1 MPWHPA
7 RDAPAS
13 SPGRAPGLVAAAGAW
28 NDEPEA
34 DTSGGDMTTSAPA
47 SSPSP
52 TPAAAPP
59 TADRPFA
66 EPPAAVLAGLRSR
79 PDGLSPAEAERRLA
93 EHGPNRLPAPK
104 RPSALR
110 RLLGHFDDILIYI
123 LLASAVLKAIL
134 GDWIDFTVIL
144 AVAVVNAAVGFL
156 QEGQAERALDGIRTM
171 LSLDAQARRDGE
183 WQVVDAET
191 LVPGDVVRVRSG
203 DRVPA
208 DLRIIESTNL
218 QVEEAA
224 LTGESVAASKHAD
237 AVGSDAGIGDR
248 ASMLYSGTI
257 VAVGTGTGV
266 VTATGAGTEIGRI
279 QSLIAEVDHLDT
291 PLSRQLA
298 AFGKTLSLGILA
310 MAAFML
316 VIGRVIHDFEL
327 PELVSAAIGFAV
339 AAVPEGLPA
348 LVTVTLALGVQQMAR
363 RNAITRKLTAVE
375 ALGSVTTICS
385 DKTGTLT
392 KNEMTTRTV
401 VTADAT
407 YTVEGLGYAPEG
419 RVTLGGATAA
429 LDAHPDLRALVA
441 AAGACNDARVVQ
453 EGGHWRVVGQPTE
466 GAVATLVLKS
476 GADLSDVRRLA
487 ELPFESA
494 TKFMATLDEV
504 PGAGRRIRLVGAP
517 DRLLDRCTHQRAADG
532 TLEPLDRARWDAVID
547 EIGGQGL
554 RTLAAAERPADD
566 SATTLEPAEVEDGLT
581 FLGVLGIV
589 DPPRP
594 EAVQAI
600 ADCHRAGI
608 RVKMITGDHV
618 GTATAIAREL
628 GIVPV
633 DGQAQALTGAEL
645 EAMTQEQLRTRVRE
659 VDVYARTSPEHKIR
673 IVRALQSHG
682 EVVAMTGD
690 GVNDAPALTRADVG
704 IAMGIKGTEATKEA
718 AEIVLADDNFASIE
732 RAVEEGRRIYD
743 NIRKSVV
750 FLLPTNGA
758 QSLVILVAV
767 LFGLALPLAPVQ
779 ILWVNLV
786 TAVTL
791 SLALAYEPAEPGV
804 MNRPPRTPG
813 GSVISRE
820 SLRHVIVASLLIGGA
835 TLAVFSIE
843 RARGTAPDVAQT
855 TAVTM
860 LALGQLVYLFNCRF
874 LGESSLTLRVLRG
887 NKVVWI
893 ATGALIALQLV
904 FTYVPFM
911 HSWFDSAPIGPREWA
926 LTVGFAI
933 LVFLLVEAMKAITRG
948 RERARETRTTA
959 LAHAVPGA
967 QDGVGVHDAAARLP
981 ELVAAAEHGHEIA
994 LTRDGRTVARLV
1006 PAKGVARRTSGRRG
1020 GVTAPSAATT
1030 ALQLTPPE
1038 SLAAGR
1044 SGGAHAAPPVEV
1056 AGTGPTE
1063 VEITGAP
1070 TASDPAAAP
1079 EPPGVPERVATGVAP
1094 AATAPAAPAA
1104 PAAAAEPTAPGVE
1117 PATEAIPVELD
1128 ETVPAGSW
1136 TTAGEPTASTDATIV
1151 LEPVDP
1157 DVDPSDPGSDAS
1169 PSRRSLRAAAP
1180 TEQLDRVEPDPEPDG
1195 TPGTDR

>member
-1 MPWHPA
+1 MTISP
-7 RDAPAS
+7 APA
-13 SPGRAPGLVAAAGAW
+13 APATPDHGSAG
-28 NDEPEA
+28 
-34 DTSGGDMTTSAPA
+34 GSAPYA
-47 SSPSP
+47 L
-52 TPAAAPP
+52 PP
-59 TADRPFA
+59 D
-66 EPPAAVLAGLRSR
+66 AVLAALDVDAGGLPAAS
-79 PDGLSPAEAERRLA
+79 AEARLA
-93 EHGPNRLPAPK
+93 EHGPNRLPTPP

-144 AVAVVNAAVGFL
+144 AVAVINAAVGFL

-208 DLRIIESTNL
+208 DLRLIEATNL

-224 LTGESVAASKHAD
+224 LTGESVAATKQVEE
-237 AVGSDAGIGDR
+237 VGADAGIGDR
-248 ASMLYSGTI
+248 SSMLFSGTI
-257 VAVGTGTGV
+257 VATGQGVGV
-266 VTATGAGTEIGRI
+266 VTATGGRTEIGRI

-298 AFGKTLSLGILA
+298 RFGRTLSLGILG

-392 KNEMTTRTV
+392 KNEMTARTV
-401 VTADAT
+401 VTSRGRFA
-407 YTVEGLGYAPEG
+407 VEGLGYAPEG
-419 RVTLGGATAA
+419 RLTRDGVPVTTDDEPG
-429 LDAHPDLRALVA
+429 LDAFVRAA
-441 AAGACNDARVVQ
+441 SACNDARVVQ
-453 EGGHWRVVGQPTE
+453 DDDGHWRVVGQPTE
-466 GAVATLVLKS
+466 GAIATLALKAEI
-476 GADLSDVRRLA
+476 GTDDVRRLA
-487 ELPFESA
+487 VLPFESA
-494 TKFMATLDEV
+494 TKYMATLDAL
-504 PGAGRRIRLVGAP
+504 PDGSRRVRVVGAP
-517 DRLLDRCTHQRAADG
+517 DRLLDRCTTQHGPDG
-532 TLEPLDRARWDAVID
+532 TLVPLDRDRWEAVID
-547 EIGGQGL
+547 ELGGQGL
-554 RTLAAAERPADD
+554 RTLAAAERDAEPDADALD
-566 SATTLEPAEVEDGLT
+566 EADVEDGLT
-581 FLGVLGIV
+581 FLGIVGIV

-628 GIVPV
+628 GIVPAE
-633 DGQAQALTGAEL
+633 GEARALTGADL

-758 QSLVILVAV
+758 QSLVILAAI
-767 LFGLALPLAPVQ
+767 LAGLTLPLAPVQ

-804 MNRPPRTPG
+804 MSRPPRKAG

-820 SLRHVIVASLLIGGA
+820 SLLHVVVASVLIGAA
-835 TLAVFSIE
+835 TLAVFQIE
-843 RARGTAPDVAQT
+843 RSRGTSTDVAQT

-860 LALGQLVYLFNCRF
+860 LALGQLAYLFNCRF
-874 LGESSLTLRVLRG
+874 LGESSLTPRVLRG
-887 NKVVWI
+887 NRVVWL
-893 ATGALIALQLV
+893 AAAALLLLQLV

-926 LTVGFAI
+926 LTLGFSI
-933 LVFLLVEAMKAITRG
+933 LVFLLVEAMKAVT
-948 RERARETRTTA
+948 RARDARREARTTG
-959 LAHAVPGA
+959 AV
-967 QDGVGVHDAAARLP
+967 
-981 ELVAAAEHGHEIA
+981 
-994 LTRDGRTVARLV
+994 
-1006 PAKGVARRTSGRRG
+1006 
-1020 GVTAPSAATT
+1020 
-1030 ALQLTPPE
+1030 
-1038 SLAAGR
+1038 
-1044 SGGAHAAPPVEV
+1044 
-1056 AGTGPTE
+1056 TG
-1063 VEITGAP
+1063 
-1070 TASDPAAAP
+1070 
-1079 EPPGVPERVATGVAP
+1079 
-1094 AATAPAAPAA
+1094 
-1104 PAAAAEPTAPGVE
+1104 
-1117 PATEAIPVELD
+1117 
-1128 ETVPAGSW
+1128 
-1136 TTAGEPTASTDATIV
+1136 
-1151 LEPVDP
+1151 
-1157 DVDPSDPGSDAS
+1157 
-1169 PSRRSLRAAAP
+1169 
-1180 TEQLDRVEPDPEPDG
+1180 
-1195 TPGTDR
+1195 